1 MLLTLLLL
9 GVISV
14 SLVAWYIVPQL
25 PDIDSLRDVQL
36 QVPLRVY
43 TEDGQLIAEYGEKR
57 RSPVNIEEVPDLLV
71 KAFLA
76 AEDDRFYQHPGVD
89 WQGILRA
96 AIHVARTG
104 DKSQGGSTIT
114 MQVARNFFLS
124 SEKTYL
130 RKINEIFL
138 ALKIERELSKD
149 EVLEL
154 YLNKI
159 YLGQRAYGIAAA
171 ARVYYGLPLNELT
184 LAQMATIAGLPK
196 APSTTNPV
204 TNPARAGDRRGYVLD
219 RMLHLG
225 FIEPSEHESARA
237 APVAVR
243 LHQTRIDVEAP
254 YVGEMVRQQLF
265 DEYGES
271 AYEMGLRVFTTI
283 NASQQT
289 AANKALRKALHD
301 YDERHGYRGPE
312 QQVELPVNADSDD
325 YQAILRDYF
334 AIAELEPALVTGVGD
349 QSLTVYTRRDQTITI
364 DWDGLSWARKYI
376 STNNRGPAPGNAADI
391 AAVGDIVRIVAIPG
405 TATETPEPAA
415 ATTAEAAEQATADT
429 GIDAAIANEQQW
441 RLTQV
446 PAVEGALIALDPHTG
461 ATRSLVGGYSFARSS
476 FNRVIQAQRQPG
488 SAFKP
493 FIYSAAME
501 AGYTPASII
510 NDAPVAFTDA
520 SIGDVWR
527 PKNYSGRYYGPTRLR
542 DGLVH
547 SRNLVSIRLLDAI
560 GVPYLLEHLQ
570 KFGFGAE
577 QFPANLSL
585 SLGSGVVTPYQL
597 ARAYTVFANGG
608 YLVEPYF
615 IERVENAYG
624 IEMFAAEPKR
634 ICRDCDPEELTAQ
647 RQLQNDLLAEAGL
660 LPAPLTEDDY
670 APLTLDPQVAWLV
683 TSMSQDVIRRGT
695 GARANQLGRRDLAGK
710 TGTTNDQRDAWFAGY
725 NYNLVAVSWVG
736 FDNYEPLGNLET
748 GGRSALPMWVDFMK
762 VALDGK
768 PESELPRPPGLIN
781 ARIDPDNGKLARP
794 DDPDAIF
801 EVFPADNVPTEFSR
815 EQGSDVYGGDNR
827 GADQLF

>member
-1 MLLTLLLL
+1 MLLTLLIM

-57 RSPVNIEEVPDLLV
+57 RTPVNIDAVPDLLV

-171 ARVYYGLPLNELT
+171 AQVYYGLPLDELT

-204 TNPARAGDRRGYVLD
+204 ANPGRASDRRTYVLD
-219 RMLHLG
+219 RMLQLG
-225 FIEPSEHESARA
+225 FIDKSEYESARA
-237 APVAVR
+237 TPVAVR
-243 LHQTRIDVEAP
+243 LHQTEIDVEAP
-254 YVGEMVRQQLF
+254 YVGEMVRQQLV

-271 AYEMGLRVFTTI
+271 AYEMGLRVFTTV
-283 NASQQT
+283 NASEQI
-289 AANKALRKALHD
+289 AANSALRKALHD

-312 QQVELPVNADSDD
+312 QQVELPANADSDD

-334 AIAELEPALVTGVGD
+334 AIAELEPALVTAVGE
-349 QSLTVYTRRDQTITI
+349 QTLTVHTRFGQTATI

-376 STNNRGPAPGNAADI
+376 STNSRGPTPGKAADI
-391 AAVGDIVRIVAIPG
+391 AAVGDIVRITEIPG
-405 TATETPEPAA
+405 PATETPEPVNEATVDTTESPIDDTEFNAA
-415 ATTAEAAEQATADT
+415 S
-429 GIDAAIANEQQW
+429 ANEKHW

-461 ATRSLVGGYSFARSS
+461 ATRALVGGYSFARSS

-542 DGLVH
+542 EALVH
-547 SRNLVSIRLLDAI
+547 SRNLVSIRLLDAM
-560 GVPYLLEHLQ
+560 GVPRLLEHLQ
-570 KFGFGAE
+570 KFGFAAE
-577 QFPANLSL
+577 QFPENLSL
-585 SLGSGVVTPYQL
+585 SLGSGVVTPHQL

-608 YLVEPYF
+608 YLIEPYF
-615 IERVENAYG
+615 IERIEDAYG
-624 IEMFAAEPKR
+624 VEMFVSEPKR
-634 ICRDCDPEELTAQ
+634 VCPDCDQEELSAQ
-647 RQLQNDLLAEAGL
+647 RQLENDLLAAAGL
-660 LPAPLTEDDY
+660 LPAPLTEDKY
-670 APLTLDPQVAWLV
+670 APQTLDPQVAWLV
-683 TSMSQDVIRRGT
+683 TSMTQDVIRRGT

-725 NYNLVAVSWVG
+725 NHDLVAVSWVG

-748 GGRSALPMWVDFMK
+748 GGRSALPMWIDFMK

-801 EVFPADNVPTEFSR
+801 EVFPADSVPTEFSR